1 MVSRGQ
7 THSSPNGPYQIGSM
21 KAVNIRKILDFSTH
35 RRNGFSEDQQI
46 LEDTLS
52 LEGYRFCGLL
62 SDMEGYTTASTW
74 LRL

>member
-21 KAVNIRKILDFSTH
+21 KAVKIRPISDFSTH
-35 RRNGFSEDQQI
+35 RRNGCWGDQQI
-46 LEDTLS
+46 PDVTLS
-52 LEGYRFCGLL
+52 LEGYRLSGFM
-62 SDMEGYTTASTW
+62 SDMEGYTTASMW